1 MAVLSKEEMIK
12 KLSEK
17 FGDDNSDDVLS
28 ILEDITDTYA
38 SWNDAEDWKTKYEEN
53 DSAWRKKYRDRFENN
68 ELIENIQ
75 DYSKVE
81 DEVKTFEDLFK

>member
-1 MAVLSKEEMIK
+1 MAVLSREEMIK

-28 ILEDITDTYA
+28 IMEDITDTYA
-38 SWNDAEDWKTKYEEN
+38 SWNDAEDWKSKYEEN

-68 ELIENIQ
+68 DVSDIP
-75 DYSKVE
+75 DAVE
-81 DEVKTFEDLFK
+81 DAEEVKTFEDLFK